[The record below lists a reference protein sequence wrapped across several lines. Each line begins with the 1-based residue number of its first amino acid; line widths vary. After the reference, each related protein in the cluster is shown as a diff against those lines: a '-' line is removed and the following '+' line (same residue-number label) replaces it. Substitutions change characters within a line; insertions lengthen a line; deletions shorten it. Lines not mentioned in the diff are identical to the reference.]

1 MEERQKGCS
10 EEALQEEEE
19 EGRRLTNREFPLKN
33 NFLNPPINSSSAG
46 VSSFHSPLLLPGQP
60 YQTLDGPV
68 NREGSRQLTEDN
80 GGTAG
85 FVACG
90 RRRRCSNILT
100 FGQWDGPGDTVTDPP
115 PYLPP
120 SFSPSLEIVV
130 QELIF

>member
-19 EGRRLTNREFPLKN
+19 EGRLTNREFPLKN

-46 VSSFHSPLLLPGQP
+46 VSSFHSLLLLPGQP
-60 YQTLDGPV
+60 YQTLGGPV
-68 NREGSRQLTEDN
+68 DRTESSTAAGQQLTEDN

-120 SFSPSLEIVV
+120 SNSLYR
-130 QELIF
+130 LWSRS